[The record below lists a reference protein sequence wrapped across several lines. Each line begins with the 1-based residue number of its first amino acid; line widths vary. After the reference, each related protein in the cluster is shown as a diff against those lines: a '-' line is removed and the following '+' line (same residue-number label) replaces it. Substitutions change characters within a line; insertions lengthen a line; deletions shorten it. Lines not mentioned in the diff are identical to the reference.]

1 MTKIPIT
8 VTKSITFYIIIFCF
22 LKKNTIKIYIKDCNF
37 AFMKKLKE
45 RWDIESNFQLVIIF
59 IVFSITGSLA
69 AYLAKPVLE
78 LIHLSRTAFPEHFF
92 GGFLYYSLRILLI
105 FPIYQVL
112 LILIGTIF
120 GQHKFFW
127 NFEKK
132 MLSRLGLGFLFS
144 KS

>member
-1 MTKIPIT
+1 
-8 VTKSITFYIIIFCF
+8 
-22 LKKNTIKIYIKDCNF
+22 
-37 AFMKKLKE
+37 MKKLKE